1 MILGIDLGTTNSLV
15 SYFSEGKAILI
26 PNSLGDYLTPS
37 VVSINDKNEILTG
50 LAARERLSTHT
61 ENTVSIFKRYMGTK
75 KEFQLGKR
83 FYRPE
88 EISSF
93 ILKSLKE
100 DAEVFLKQSISKAV
114 ITVPAYF
121 NDTQRKSTKIAG
133 ELAGLEVVSLLNEPT
148 AAALAYGLHNSTE
161 ESKFLIFDLGGGTF
175 DVSVLDYFEGV
186 MEVRSSTGDNFL
198 GGEDFRNILVDQF
211 IQKVAKP
218 NLLPINDS
226 NLLEMIRFQA
236 ELVKRSLS
244 QENISEMKIN
254 WKDKTFSL
262 SISNDE
268 FMTWSEPLLQRLRR
282 PVERALRDARIKS
295 SELDQIVL
303 AGGATKMPIVRK
315 MVAKMFGIMP
325 ASNLNPDEIVA
336 LGAAVQ
342 AGLKMNNTHL
352 KEMVLTDVCPYTLG
366 IEVSERYGKDY
377 KEGFYLPIIERNTIL
392 PVSRSEPVVCL
403 HDNQRKMQIS
413 IYQGES
419 SKVKDNVYLGQI
431 TVNFP
436 NLPAQENK
444 ADVRFTY
451 DINGILE
458 VEVTVIPTGEKYRS
472 IIEENPGVLT
482 EKEIEERLKILSKL
496 KIHPRDQDEN
506 KVLISR
512 GERIYQESLKD
523 TRMYIGNELKIFSA
537 ILETQD
543 LEKIIQAREKFKSVL
558 EELEGEIFL

>member
-1 MILGIDLGTTNSLV
+1 MILGIDLGTTNSLA
-15 SYFSEGKAILI
+15 SYFSDGKAILI
-26 PNSLGDYLTPS
+26 PNSLGDFLTPS
-37 VVSINDKNEILTG
+37 VVSLNEKNEILTG
-50 LAARERLSTHT
+50 LAARERLSTHP
-61 ENTVSIFKRYMGTK
+61 ENTVSVFKRYMGTK

-93 ILKSLKE
+93 VLKSLKQ
-100 DAEVFLKQSISKAV
+100 DAEKFLNQKISQAV

-211 IQKVAKP
+211 IQKIAKP
-218 NLLPINDS
+218 NSLPINDS

-236 ELVKRSLS
+236 EIAKRALS
-244 QENISEMKIN
+244 SENTAEMKIN
-254 WKDKTFSL
+254 WKEKTYSL
-262 SISNDE
+262 KISSEE
-268 FMTWSEPLLQRLRR
+268 FMTWSESLLQRLRR

-303 AGGATKMPIVRK
+303 AGGATKMPILRK

-336 LGAAVQ
+336 MGAAVQ
-342 AGLKMNNTHL
+342 AGLKMKNTHL

-377 KEGFYLPIIERNTIL
+377 MEGFYLPIIERNTIL
-392 PVSRSEPVVCL
+392 PVSRSESVVCL
-403 HDNQRKMQIS
+403 HDSQRKMLIS

-436 NLPAQENK
+436 NLPAEQNK
-444 ADVRFTY
+444 AEVRFTY

-496 KIHPRDQDEN
+496 KIHPREQDEN

-512 GERIYQESLKD
+512 GERIFQESLKD
-523 TRMYIGNELKIFSA
+523 VRMYIGEELKIFTA

-543 LEKIIQAREKFKSVL
+543 LDRIAQAREKFKSVL
-558 EELEGEIFL
+558 EELEGETFL